1 MSVAVAARPGIPWAL
16 VESDFCAVARK
27 GRAGPP
33 SRKVTAL
40 SQRPQALFALAAEH
54 VPQVFPPEVLAR
66 LRESVDI
73 DPGLVAH
80 DLTSPG
86 VREVLARTE
95 ILVTGW
101 GCPRLDEA
109 VLDAAP
115 RLRAVLHSAG
125 SVKSFVTP
133 ALRERKIAVSSA
145 AAANALP
152 VAEYTLAMILL
163 AGKDVLAAR
172 ERLRTT
178 RTSAGWGLVPGIGNH
193 GRRVGVVGASRI
205 GRRVLELL
213 RPFDLRP
220 VLTDPYVDE
229 REAAALGVPLLP
241 LDELLRTSG
250 IVTVHAPETPRTHR
264 MIGRR
269 ELALMPDGAVLIN
282 TARGSLI
289 DHDALVAELRTGR
302 LTAILDVTD
311 PEPLPADSPLY
322 DLPGAFVTP
331 HLAGSQGNELARLGL
346 AVAQE
351 AERLVT
357 GAELAHA
364 VDLADLDRVA

>member
-1 MSVAVAARPGIPWAL
+1 M
-16 VESDFCAVARK
+16 
-27 GRAGPP
+27 
-33 SRKVTAL
+33 
-40 SQRPQALFALAAEH
+40 SQRPQALFAMAAEN
-54 VPQVFPPEVLAR
+54 VPQVFPPGVLAR

-73 DPGLVAH
+73 DVDLVAQ
-80 DLTSPG
+80 DFLDPR
-86 VREVLARTE
+86 VLDVLARTE

-125 SVKSFVTP
+125 SVKSFATP
-133 ALRERKIAVSSA
+133 ALRERGVAVSSA

-172 ERLRTT
+172 ERMRTS
-178 RTSAGWGLVPGIGNH
+178 RTSAGWGVIPGIGNY

-205 GRRVLELL
+205 GRRVLDLL

-220 VLTDPYVDE
+220 ALTDPYVDE
-229 REAAALGVPLLP
+229 RQAAVLGVPLLP
-241 LDELLRTSG
+241 LDDLLRTSD
-250 IVTVHAPETPRTHR
+250 IVTVHAPETPETHH

-282 TARGSLI
+282 TARGALV
-289 DHDALVAELRTGR
+289 DHDALVTELRAGR

-346 AVAQE
+346 TVAQE
-351 AERLVT
+351 AERL
-357 GAELAHA
+357 LAGKEPEYA
-364 VDLADLDRVA
+364 VDWAALAREA

>member
-1 MSVAVAARPGIPWAL
+1 MSR
-16 VESDFCAVARK
+16 
-27 GRAGPP
+27 
-33 SRKVTAL
+33 
-40 SQRPQALFALAAEH
+40 RPQALFALAAEN
-54 VPQVFPPEVLAR
+54 VPLVFPPEVLAR

-73 DPGLVAH
+73 DPDLVVQDFTEPRGLDA
-80 DLTSPG
+80 
-86 VREVLARTE
+86 LARAE
-95 ILVTGW
+95 VLVTGW
-101 GCPRLDEA
+101 GCPRIDGA

-125 SVKSFVTP
+125 SVKSFATH
-133 ALRERKIAVSSA
+133 ALRERGITVSSA
-145 AAANALP
+145 AVANALP

-172 ERLRTT
+172 DRMRAT
-178 RTSAGWGLVPGIGNH
+178 RASTGWGVIPGIGNH
-193 GRRVGVVGASRI
+193 GRRVGVIGASRI

-229 REAAALGVPLLP
+229 HAAAALGVPLLP

-250 IVTVHAPETPRTHR
+250 IVTLHAPDTPETRH
-264 MIGRR
+264 MIGSR

-282 TARGSLI
+282 TARGGLV

-302 LTAILDVTD
+302 LSAVLDVTD

-322 DLPGAFVTP
+322 DLPGAFLTP

-346 AVAQE
+346 AVVRE
-351 AERLVT
+351 AERLVAGEEPAYAIEWAT
-357 GAELAHA
+357 LEREA
-364 VDLADLDRVA
+364 